1 MTPAASRFLSG
12 HGCPTPT
19 DGWRAGRPGSRW
31 PSCPRSRSVSS
42 ASLRWKRTSR
52 RSTGNQRCGASRAS
66 TLPLS
71 SGSNGTGAPS
81 PIPFPSICRGC
92 ARILRGAQCA
102 LGARASETLGGAGAL
117 RPAPAGRARRPA
129 APRAI
134 LSRSRRSPLGRLPV
148 GRGAGPGRPAP
159 GRGGR
164 AAIVRVP
171 RSGTRGPARGR
182 QRGERTAA
190 RAGRPARHEVDD
202 RRGTTRRALL
212 RDRVRSRARPGPHR
226 DRDGRALRRVR
237 AQPGS
242 GRLPGRGGAADAS
255 APRRLV
261 RDRSRPSARPRPAPG
276 ARLRYD
282 LEPAAVDRLRLQVAS
297 TEEGTIAWSIVE
309 IHLYEA
315 APAPA
320 SGRPPPFA
328 RGTRRGDTGR

>member
-1 MTPAASRFLSG
+1 MAGAPAARGAGGRAAPAAVPFHPLRF
-12 HGCPTPT
+12 
-19 DGWRAGRPGSRW
+19 AGSVLRDVPPATNAVGQAELL
-31 PSCPRSRSVSS
+31 PSRSRAAPMGPARLPRFPFHPS
-42 ASLRWKRTSR
+42 AAGPR
-52 RSTGNQRCGASRAS
+52 
-66 TLPLS
+66 
-71 SGSNGTGAPS
+71 
-81 PIPFPSICRGC
+81 
-92 ARILRGAQCA
+92 CA